1 MKMSMAMALL
11 DNPPEVELQITLKN
25 GDGFHILERGVDYE
39 INPDNSS
46 ITIKSFN
53 LSSGVISITSVSGT
67 TTVGVGKSRR
77 TLSSKKSKQPNY
89 RDILP
94 KRERRW

>member
-1 MKMSMAMALL
+1 MVMSMIMTHL
-11 DNPPEVELQITLKN
+11 DNPPETTLQITLKDDN
-25 GDGFHILERGVDYE
+25 GFHILERGVDYE
-39 INPDNSS
+39 INPDSNS
-46 ITIKSFN
+46 ITIKRIN
-53 LSSGVISITSVSGT
+53 RSSGVITITSLSGITSGGSSKSGT
-67 TTVGVGKSRR
+67 